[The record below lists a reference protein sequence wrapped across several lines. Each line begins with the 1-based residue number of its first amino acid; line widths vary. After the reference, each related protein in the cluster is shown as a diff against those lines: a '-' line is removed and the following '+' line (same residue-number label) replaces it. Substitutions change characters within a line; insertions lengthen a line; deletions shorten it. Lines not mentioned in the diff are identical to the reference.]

1 MTAYHDPAYAAQQY
15 RDAGNLNARIALHQR
30 CSTNPYGW
38 MRWIFDHLRLNTGE
52 TVLEVGCGSGTL
64 WTQNRDRLPHGCRI
78 TLTDFSPGMVDAA
91 RVALGAQPRTGQ
103 PAFAFQVAD
112 VQALPFEPD
121 SFDVVIANHMLYH
134 VPDIAAALREF
145 DRVLRDGGRLYASTV
160 GRGHLQGITDL
171 VRRFDPAIPYDTGGP
186 AARFGLENGAAIL
199 GQAFGDIR
207 LYIYEDALD
216 VTDAA
221 LLTAYVGSML
231 PQGVELSEAQL
242 AAFQRLVETEIT
254 GAGHLHIEKAQGMFE
269 ARRASR

>member
-15 RDAGNLNARIALHQR
+15 RDAGNLNARIALHQQ

-38 MRWIFDHLRLNTGE
+38 MRWIFDHCRLSAGE
-52 TVLEVGCGSGTL
+52 TVLEVGCGSGDL
-64 WTQNRDRLPHGCRI
+64 WTQNLDRLPDGCRI

-91 RVALGAQPRTGQ
+91 RAALGAQPRSGH
-103 PAFAFQVAD
+103 PAFTCQVAHA
-112 VQALPFEPD
+112 QALPFEPG

-134 VPDIAAALREF
+134 VPDIDAALRELR
-145 DRVLRDGGRLYASTV
+145 RVLRDGGRLYASTV

-186 AARFGLENGAAIL
+186 AARFGLENGRAIL
-199 GQAFGDIR
+199 GRAFDSVR
-207 LYIYEDALD
+207 LHIYEDALH

-231 PQGVELSEAQL
+231 PQGTELTAAQL
-242 AAFQRLVETEIT
+242 ADFQRLAETEIQRT
-254 GAGHLHIEKAQGMFE
+254 GYLHIAKAQGMFE
-269 ARRASR
+269 AQKTLR